1 MVEVEANP
9 NLRHMIQALPLDP
22 QALLDFKAPL
32 ELNARVS
39 ELLEL
44 NRKDAL
50 DERSRFELSQL
61 IFAEELIQS
70 LKAKAF
76 GILHPEC
83 RE

>member
-1 MVEVEANP
+1 MVEVDASP
-9 NLRHMIQALPLDP
+9 SLRNVIQALPLDP
-22 QALLDFKAPL
+22 QALLAFKAPP

-50 DERSRFELSQL
+50 DEKSAIELSQL
-61 IFAEELIQS
+61 LLAEEIIQS

-76 GILHPEC
+76 GILNP
-83 RE
+83 

>member
-9 NLRHMIQALPLDP
+9 SLRNMIHALPLDP
-22 QALLDFKAPL
+22 QALLDFKAPP

-44 NRKDAL
+44 NRNDAL
-50 DERSRFELSQL
+50 DEKSAIELSQL
-61 IFAEELIQS
+61 LFAEEIIQS

-76 GILHPEC
+76 GMLHP
-83 RE
+83 